1 MRYEDLKVYRETQ
14 RLLLRVSKL
23 HDERESAGNSDFHSL
38 KQELMEALT
47 CIWRASENPE
57 DATAI
62 DAACAHILRSKVWL
76 RVLTE
81 THLITRFVYQQL
93 NITAAGIMTLLTAWP
108 DNPDNPT

>member
-1 MRYEDLKVYRETQ
+1 MRYEELKVYRETQ
-14 RLLLRVSKL
+14 GLLLRVSKL
-23 HDERESAGNSDFHSL
+23 HDVLEIGGSSDFQAL
-38 KQELMEALT
+38 KQELMEVLT

-57 DATAI
+57 DGAAI
-62 DAACAHILRSKVWL
+62 DAAVAHMVRSKVWL

-108 DNPDNPT
+108 NNPDNPT